1 MVGPF
6 FEEGGAEIL
15 GFFQLRWPLSLL
27 STNSTLCLKEPTN
40 GGFGTSISS
49 YSRSDN
55 GVRGSGL
62 RRSLSQLVQE
72 AEKDSFKFP
81 KDDVLSNEIEDSPVH
96 KQPAISLQ
104 SLYGP
109 PGGSNR

>member
-1 MVGPF
+1 M
-6 FEEGGAEIL
+6 
-15 GFFQLRWPLSLL
+15 
-27 STNSTLCLKEPTN
+27 NSRPTLCLKEPTN

-81 KDDVLSNEIEDSPVH
+81 KDDVLSNEIDDSPVH